1 VRRSIW
7 VGLVVVCLVC
17 GLKTSSTLAQAVFG
31 SIIGTVTDP
40 QGGAVVGAKVTV
52 TSVTKSFAYDTT
64 TNESGN
70 YSVTHLIPDTYKI
83 RVESAG
89 FKATDIP
96 SVQVSADASAHV
108 DATMQ
113 VGAVTQSVEVTG
125 DIPQLVTD
133 RADVDV
139 EFSQKYVQD
148 LPVLNR
154 NFTSFELLSPGTQ
167 KLPGFNHAATENPQG
182 GGQIQVNGQHF
193 SGTNFELDGTDN
205 QDPILGIIV
214 VNPNLDAIAE
224 TKIALQ
230 DYDAES
236 GKATSGVISV
246 QTKSGSNEFH
256 GSGFYFYRSS
266 DQQARD
272 PFTNKPGV
280 PLASANW
287 KQFGGSVGGPIIK
300 NKLFFFGDY
309 QGTKTQQ
316 GITNQYTIPTSEAVS
331 SCNPATNAASATPGF
346 CDLSQY
352 INITGGG
359 QIYQPG
365 TYVANGST
373 TCPNTP
379 TQAQT
384 QAALLTGSCR
394 APFAGNKIP
403 IGMINQNVGKVLALF
418 PTPTVTDPTSSNFLQ
433 NNFVSQ
439 GAGPFDQKSFDTR
452 IDYSAPHNY
461 QVFGRF
467 SLDYFSLSG
476 KGGLGALGGNGFGPG
491 GLAGSSI
498 VHNYSLA
505 SGFTKA
511 IGVKWLTDF
520 RFGYFKYN
528 PQTAYPDQNTAP
540 MDALGFPCLNTPS
553 TLPNTNCASGING
566 LPTTGGLSGF
576 LFSSGGDT
584 GKGIFSSFGN
594 GLNIARCNC
603 PLTESEQQFQFVNN
617 WTRSQ
622 GNHTIKFGAD
632 IRYAENLRVP
642 SDQSRSGLLYFD
654 SGDTSNA
661 GVQGLSFATFLLGDV
676 NQFQRYVSTSVN
688 AAERQKRWFFY
699 GQDSWRVSPK
709 FTMTYGVRWEI
720 YFPETVNAKG
730 NGGFANLDQGITR
743 VAGFGGVGTDGNVN
757 NTYKAFAPRL
767 SVAYQ
772 FDPKTVVRLGYG
784 RGFDIGVFGSNF
796 GHVVTQN
803 LPVLAKQDLADS
815 NYNSAASNNRSPI
828 FTLNPNNAGVP
839 LGIQPAQTTTFGP
852 PAFNFTQIISS
863 ISSSGTLPIDGLDG
877 TTQGNA
883 RPRVQR
889 LPTIDQWNATI
900 QRQITPTLNIT
911 ASYIGNKGTH
921 VFAGGGPSYNS
932 NQPAVGGG
940 TGLYA
945 CTANPAPNSGTFD
958 CKPNFSAFQ
967 SQGARRPLFL
977 NGVPAFTYPGFTYVN
992 ASGVVTPTPPCCSV
1006 DTNYYGNDADN
1017 KYNALQV
1024 KAEKR
1029 VSYGLTFLAHYTFSH
1044 AYAYDSTYFNIN
1056 KRIAWGPNQNNRNQ
1070 VFVANVIYELP
1081 IGRGKK
1087 FMGDAGRIKDLVIGG
1102 WQLTDTLT
1110 YGTGL
1115 PWTPSLKNCGQV
1127 TDTGPCRPNIG
1138 TGTLSTGL
1146 SHQNGATYWFTPIS
1160 ELTEEIPLSP
1170 TNITGTD
1177 ACLTARPASGPFAL
1191 PACGQ
1196 IGNVGIYSYR
1206 GPHAFY
1212 DDMALSKNFTITERV
1227 KAQFR
1232 FDAYNVFNHPV
1243 LGLPN
1248 NCVDCGGQSGQ
1259 ITDIEAD
1266 SAPGAPI
1273 GMRQLQFGVRVT
1285 F

>member
-1 VRRSIW
+1 MVRRSIW
-7 VGLVVVCLVC
+7 VGLVVLCLVC
-17 GLKTSSTLAQAVFG
+17 GFKTSTTLAQAVFG
-31 SIIGTVTDP
+31 SILGTVTDS
-40 QGGAVVGAKVTV
+40 QGGAVSGAKVTV
-52 TSVTKSFAYDTT
+52 TSLGKSTAVETT

-70 YSVTHLIPDTYKI
+70 YEVTHLIPDTYKI
-83 RVESAG
+83 RIEAPG

-96 SVQVSADASAHV
+96 SVQVSADSSAHV

-125 DIPQLVTD
+125 EIPQLKTD
-133 RADVDV
+133 RADVDI
-139 EFSQKYVQD
+139 EFSQKYVED
-148 LPVLNR
+148 LPILNR
-154 NFTSFELLSPGTQ
+154 NFTNFELLSPGTQ

-236 GKATSGVISV
+236 GKATSGVVRV

-256 GSGFYFYRSS
+256 GSGFYFYRGS

-309 QGTKTQQ
+309 QGTKQVQ
-316 GITNQYTIPTSEAVS
+316 GITNQYTIPTAEAVS
-331 SCNPATNAASATPGF
+331 TCNPATNPTSDTPGF
-346 CDLSQY
+346 CNLSQY
-352 INITGGG
+352 LKLTGGG
-359 QIYQPG
+359 QIFDP
-365 TYVANGST
+365 T
-373 TCPNTP
+373 TGNP
-379 TQAQT
+379 
-384 QAALLTGSCR
+384 LTGTGRTQFCG
-394 APFAGNKIP
+394 PAGCATQPNWIP
-403 IGMINQNVGKVLALF
+403 IGRISPNIGKVLALF
-418 PTPTVTDPTSSNFLQ
+418 PGPSVTDPNNANFLQ
-433 NNFVSQ
+433 NNFVSS
-439 GAGPFDQKSFDTR
+439 GSGPFDQKSFDTR

-491 GLAGSSI
+491 GLSGSSN

-505 SGFTKA
+505 SGFTKP
-511 IGVKWLTDF
+511 IGAKWLTDF

-540 MDALGFPCLNTPS
+540 MDALGFPCLNTVS
-553 TLPNTNCASGING
+553 TAPNTSCASGING

-576 LFSSGGDT
+576 LFSNAGDT
-584 GKGIFSSFGN
+584 SKGIFSAFGN

-654 SGDTSNA
+654 QGGTSNA

-676 NQFQRYVSTSVN
+676 NQFQRYVSTSTN

-699 GQDSWRVSPK
+699 GQDSWRISPK
-709 FTMTYGVRWEI
+709 FTMTYGLRWEI

-730 NGGFANLDQGITR
+730 NGGFANLDQGVTR
-743 VAGFGGVGTDGNVN
+743 VAGYGGVGSNGNVN
-757 NTYKAFAPRL
+757 NTLKAFAPRL
-767 SVAYQ
+767 SFAYQ

-815 NYNSAASNNRSPI
+815 NYNTAASNNISPI

-839 LGIQPAQTTTFGP
+839 LRIQPAQTTTFGP
-852 PAFNFTQIISS
+852 PAFNFTPILSS
-863 ISSSGTLPIDGLDG
+863 ISSSGTLPIDGIDG

-900 QRQITPTLNIT
+900 QRQITPTINVT

-921 VFAGGGPSYNS
+921 VFAGGGPSYSN

-940 TGLYA
+940 TGLYK
-945 CTANPAPNSGTFD
+945 CTANVAPATGFD
-958 CKPNFSAFQ
+958 CKPSFSAFQ
-967 SQGARRPLFL
+967 SQGARRPYFL

-992 ASGVVTPTPPCCSV
+992 SAGVVTQTPPCCSV

-1029 VSYGLTFLAHYTFSH
+1029 TSYGLSFLAHYTFSH

-1056 KRIAWGPNQNNRNQ
+1056 KKIAWGPNQNNRNQ
-1070 VFVANVIYELP
+1070 VFVANTIYELP
-1081 IGRGKK
+1081 IGRGKT
-1087 FMGDAGRIKDLVIGG
+1087 FMGDSGRIKDLIIGG
-1102 WQLTDTLT
+1102 WQVTNTLT

-1115 PWTPSLKNCGQV
+1115 PWTPSLQNCGQV
-1127 TDTGPCRPNIG
+1127 TDTGPCRPNK
-1138 TGTLSTGL
+1138 TSGTLPTGL
-1146 SHQNGATYWFTPIS
+1146 SHQNGATFWFTPIAT
-1160 ELTEEIPLSP
+1160 LTEEIPNSP

-1177 ACLTARPASGPFAL
+1177 ACANPRPSGGPFAL

-1212 DDMALSKNFTITERV
+1212 DDMAMSKTFTITERV

-1243 LGLPN
+1243 LALPN
-1248 NCVDCGGQSGQ
+1248 SCVDCGGQSGQ

-1266 SAPGAPI
+1266 SAPGSPV